1 MDMVIKVS
9 PAEHRKKRGKGKEME
24 TGETSGYTDLTNLE
38 ESSLPD
44 PVPAPALGEGEV
56 TVSGNSPTP
65 PEGEGNTGTGD
76 GNEGNTETGEPVPE
90 NPGTGDKEPE
100 TNPGNEQ
107 ETGNPDDILS
117 ITVPEPVVIREQ
129 YVPEELTG
137 SIEGL
142 ISILQEERETE
153 PVSTWKE
160 GATQWTVT
168 FLNRTISVYSFEE
181 TEQIDTERYYQASDG
196 NWIAGNANLPLYEE
210 YLFYLSGEVSASGI
224 RVFGSDGGYPEDF
237 IQCSDG
243 CYVLMDDSAAYEEW
257 LLQKEQEEETE
268 LARLEHEDAVL
279 ACLEQE
285 NGYLAAISGNSI
297 DLIDSNAMQHEEIIT
312 SLTKL
317 QETLDTGLGF
327 NIAGV
332 FILGIIAGIS
342 VMRIFWDRMRLG

>member
-1 MDMVIKVS
+1 
-9 PAEHRKKRGKGKEME
+9 ME
-24 TGETSGYTDLTNLE
+24 TGETSGYTDLTNIE

-44 PVPAPALGEGEV
+44 PVPAPAPEEGEV

-65 PEGEGNTGTGD
+65 PEGEGDTGTGD
-76 GNEGNTETGEPVPE
+76 GNGGDTETGEPVPE
-90 NPGTGDKEPE
+90 DPETGEKEPE
-100 TNPGNEQ
+100 TDPGNGQ

-142 ISILQEERETE
+142 ISFLQEERETE
-153 PVSTWKE
+153 PFSTWTE
-160 GATQWTVT
+160 GAAQWTVT
-168 FLNRTISVYSFEE
+168 FLNRTISVYSFDGTEE
-181 TEQIDTERYYQASDG
+181 IDTEHYCQAGDG
-196 NWIAGNANLPLYEE
+196 NWVAGSTNLPLYEE
-210 YLFYLSGEVSASGI
+210 YLFYLSGEVSAPGI

-237 IQCSDG
+237 TLCSDG
-243 CYVLMDDSAAYEEW
+243 SYVLMDDSAAYEEW
-257 LLQKEQEEETE
+257 LLQKEQEEEAG

-285 NGYLAAISGNSI
+285 NGYLATINGNSI
-297 DLIDSNAMQHEEIIT
+297 DLIDSGTMQHKEVMA
-312 SLTKL
+312 SLTKM

-327 NIAGV
+327 NIAEV